1 MTHRVVVVGLGRI
14 GMGYDLEPGPA
25 ERVHSHSRAFSEH
38 PAFALLAAVDP
49 EPTRRA
55 RFEAA
60 YGRPAY
66 RDVGAALAANV
77 ADVVVI
83 ATPTA
88 WHRDTLF
95 RVLDRARPR
104 VIVCEKPLAD
114 SVADA
119 TAMVE
124 TCAANGVGLYV
135 NYIRRSDPGVIE
147 IKRRLAAGTIETPV
161 KGAAWYSN
169 GFRHSGSHLFN
180 VLEHWLGPMEG
191 ARVLDAGRPTRDG
204 DAEPDVAV
212 RFPAGSVLFLAARE
226 EAFSHHAI
234 DLIAPNGR
242 LRYDRGGTD
251 IEWAEAV
258 VDLEGGAGAT
268 LAKPEPIA
276 SGMGRYQWHVAEQL
290 ARALDGGGASLC
302 SGAEALTT
310 LQSIQS
316 IIAMRDENDD

>member
-1 MTHRVVVVGLGRI
+1 MTHSVVIIGLGRI
-14 GMGYDLEPGPA
+14 GMGYDLVPGPA

-38 PAFALLAAVDP
+38 PAFSLLAAVDP

-66 RDVGAALAANV
+66 RDVEVALAANV
-77 ADVVVI
+77 AEIVVI
-83 ATPTA
+83 ATPTV

-104 VIVCEKPLAD
+104 AIVCEKPLAN

-124 TCAANGVGLYV
+124 TCATNGVGLYV
-135 NYIRRSDPGVIE
+135 NYVRRSDPGVIE
-147 IKRRLAAGTIETPV
+147 IKRRLAAGTIETPL
-161 KGAAWYSN
+161 KGVAWYSN

-180 VLEHWLGPMEG
+180 LLEYWLGPMER
-191 ARVLDAGRPTRDG
+191 ARIIDAGRRAHVS

-212 RFPAGSVLFLAARE
+212 RFAAGAVVFLAARE

-234 DLIAPNGR
+234 DLVASNGR
-242 LRYDRGGTD
+242 LRYDRGGAE
-251 IEWAEAV
+251 IEWAELV
-258 VDLEGGAGAT
+258 VELEGTT

-276 SGMGRYQWHVAEQL
+276 SGMARYQWHVAEQL
-290 ARALDGGGASLC
+290 ALALDGGPASLC
-302 SGAEALTT
+302 SAAEALTT
-310 LQSIQS
+310 LSSVQSIL
-316 IIAMRDENDD
+316 AMRDANDD

>member
-1 MTHRVVVVGLGRI
+1 M
-14 GMGYDLEPGPA
+14 
-25 ERVHSHSRAFSEH
+25 
-38 PAFALLAAVDP
+38 LAAVDP
-49 EPTRRA
+49 EPTLRA

-66 RDVGAALAANV
+66 RDVEAALTANV

-83 ATPTA
+83 ATPTVS
-88 WHRDTLF
+88 HRDTLF

-104 VIVCEKPLAD
+104 AVVCEKPVAD

-124 TCAANGVGLYV
+124 ACATNGVELYV

-147 IKRRLAAGTIETPV
+147 IKRRLTAGTIETPV
-161 KGAAWYSN
+161 KGVAWYSN

-180 VLEHWLGPMEG
+180 VLEYWLGPMEG
-191 ARVLDAGRPTRDG
+191 ARVVDAGRPTRDG

-212 RFPAGSVLFLAARE
+212 RFVAGSVVFLAAGE

-234 DLIAPNGR
+234 DLVAPNGR
-242 LRYDRGGTD
+242 LRYDRGGTE

-258 VDLEGGAGAT
+258 PDLDGGAGAT

-276 SGMGRYQWHVAEQL
+276 SGMARYQWHVAEQL
-290 ARALDGGGASLC
+290 ALALDGGRASLC

-316 IIAMRDENDD
+316 IIAMRDDNDD